1 MRTSKLTIALFF
13 SLCIPIANAEDM
25 AYLLNSTPTERAA
38 SQTRFMQKKLNISQ
52 DEVAKIR
59 EINQEYAEKIEPVLK
74 GSSIGFFKM
83 RDIKAIL
90 EQKDDTLRSVLTP
103 EQFDVYTNAKDELKQ
118 ALRQDLIRP
127 RVASTIDP
135 LPVFSGSMENVVTV
149 PPSSD
154 ERSCGNQTIRN

>member
-1 MRTSKLTIALFF
+1 MRTSKLTIALFL

-25 AYLLNSTPTERAA
+25 AYLLNSTPTERAV
-38 SQTRFMQKKLNISQ
+38 SQTRFMQKKLNMSQ

-90 EQKDDTLRSVLTP
+90 EQKDDTLRSALTP

-118 ALRQDLIRP
+118 ALQQDLKH
-127 RVASTIDP
+127 
-135 LPVFSGSMENVVTV
+135 
-149 PPSSD
+149 
-154 ERSCGNQTIRN
+154 